1 MWNFCNGYTE
11 QFAYLTTWVR
21 MKLKLNLTI
30 DDRAQLALQKTFY
43 YTLYIIL
50 LLLQKC
56 ENQKSIPF
64 SFLATMNTTLTT
76 ILSSPSL
83 GVTETSKSSN
93 NDALKIYVTVFLV
106 IIITVT
112 IIGNGLVCLGVYRQP
127 QLKGVHYYPIL
138 SLAFADILCG
148 VCAMPAYI
156 AKKHISGG
164 IKERITCDVFRF
176 TYFFSVYASVLSL
189 TVISLERLIAIK
201 MPVRHRMLL
210 TKRKMISVLLI
221 SWFDAVLVSMLPFI
235 WRRGDTEELCT
246 YRPSKEWSIMAILLN
261 VCFPF
266 VIMFVCHIYTVYFA
280 IQFSRAK
287 YKAKSATLVRIRQN
301 TSEHQNS
308 QEDRERI
315 LLKRERDITCTMA
328 IVLGAFILC
337 WAPSSLYYFLQ
348 MVCPHCYG
356 PSFEES
362 EPVFNAVVKLLTFLN
377 SCLNPVIYCWM
388 NKHFRQAFYLSLLQ
402 KSEARKRRFTNTYR
416 MQGKTENSCG
426 L

>member
-1 MWNFCNGYTE
+1 
-11 QFAYLTTWVR
+11 
-21 MKLKLNLTI
+21 
-30 DDRAQLALQKTFY
+30 
-43 YTLYIIL
+43 
-50 LLLQKC
+50 
-56 ENQKSIPF
+56 
-64 SFLATMNTTLTT
+64 MNTTLST
-76 ILSSPSL
+76 ILSSTSL
-83 GVTETSKSSN
+83 GVTETSTSS

-106 IIITVT
+106 IIIAVT
-112 IIGNGLVCLGVYRQP
+112 ILGNGLVCLAFYRQP

-138 SLAFADILCG
+138 SLALADILCG
-148 VCAMPAYI
+148 MCAMPAYI
-156 AKKHISGG
+156 VKKHISGG

-189 TVISLERLIAIK
+189 TVISLERFIAIK

-210 TKRKMISVLLI
+210 TKRKIISVLLI
-221 SWFDAVLVSMLPFI
+221 SWFDAALVSMLPFI
-235 WRRGDTEELCT
+235 WRRDDTEELCT

-261 VCFPF
+261 VCLPF

-287 YKAKSATLVRIRQN
+287 HKAKSATFATVRRQN
-301 TSEHQNS
+301 TSEHQVS
-308 QEDRERI
+308 REDRDAI

-356 PSFEES
+356 PSFKQI

-402 KSEARKRRFTNTYR
+402 KSEARKRRFTNANR
-416 MQGKTENSCG
+416 MHEKYETSRG